1 MNDPVVSGPVL
12 VTGASGL
19 VGGALA
25 KRLAGEKRR
34 LRLVSRAPARLP
46 AREGVEAVGWDGL
59 DLAASALSGAA
70 AVVHLAGEP
79 IFGGVPTR
87 GRRDRIWTSRIDS
100 TRQLVRRIGELPP
113 AERPRVLVCAS
124 AVGYYGDRGE
134 TELDEQAAPGDGFL
148 ADLCV
153 AWEEEAQRAQGH
165 GLRVARLRF
174 AVVLSRAGGA
184 LPPLSL
190 AFRAGLGGRLGSGRQ
205 WFPWIHLDDVVGL
218 LRLALDDARA
228 DGALN
233 AAAPGMVRNADL
245 AREVARA
252 LHRPALLPVP
262 AFAVRLALRDLAG
275 ELLDSRRVVPA
286 RAAALG
292 YRFAHPDLPSALTAE
307 LK

>member
-1 MNDPVVSGPVL
+1 VIL

-25 KRLAGEKRR
+25 HRLAGEKRR

-46 AREGVEAVGWDGL
+46 PREGSEAVGWDGL
-59 DLAASALSGAA
+59 ELAASALAGAE

-87 GRRDRIWTSRIDS
+87 SRRERIWTSRIDS
-100 TRQLVRRIGELPP
+100 TRHLVRRIGELPSG
-113 AERPRVLVCAS
+113 ERPRVLVCAS

-134 TELDEQAAPGDGFL
+134 TELDEEAAPGDGFL

-153 AWEEEAQRAQGH
+153 AWEKEARRALEH

-205 WFPWIHLDDVVGL
+205 WFPWIHLDDAVGL
-218 LRLALDDARA
+218 LHLALDDARV

-233 AAAPGMVRNADL
+233 AAAPGVVRNADL
-245 AREVARA
+245 TREVARA
-252 LHRPALLPVP
+252 VRRPALLPVP
-262 AFAVRLALRDLAG
+262 AFVVRFALRDLSG
-275 ELLDSRRVVPA
+275 ELLGSRRVVPA

-292 YRFAHPDLPSALTAE
+292 FRFAYPSLAPALTTE
-307 LK
+307 LH